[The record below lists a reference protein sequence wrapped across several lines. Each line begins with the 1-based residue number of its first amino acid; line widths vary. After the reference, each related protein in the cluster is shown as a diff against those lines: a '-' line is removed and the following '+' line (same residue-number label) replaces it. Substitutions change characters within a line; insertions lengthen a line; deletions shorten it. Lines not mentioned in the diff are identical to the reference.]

1 MRCTLH
7 IRQHIGASALLAWMQ
22 YGTAAKELHEA
33 IVLSNVETNGKA
45 PINQSISPQAIISLA
60 LQNNISHKS
69 KNKETSN
76 LFTSTG
82 LKSPEQP
89 ES

>member
-1 MRCTLH
+1 LYQDASR
-7 IRQHIGASALLAWMQ
+7 IRASALLGWTQ
-22 YGTAAKELHEA
+22 YGAAAKELHEA

-45 PINQSISPQAIISLA
+45 PITQSTSPQEIISLA
-60 LQNNISHKS
+60 LQNNVSHKS

-82 LKSPEQP
+82 LKSQEQP